1 MTRRF
6 LLLFAFISIA
16 FSAFSQKV
24 EVDDVFNGVRR
35 IQSKSETIDFENFF
49 RYNLEKFICGDKS
62 QYFIRGR
69 SEENEYHNFPCNSKL
84 LFKTFDGEIIE
95 LTSVISELV
104 GKPVEK
110 KLFSTSLSQPI
121 AGKIWEPTA
130 YYPISQE
137 QLEKLFTG
145 ISKIRVEML
154 SYNKKEDKPFMDY
167 PELEFKKDKMG
178 KQFREMFDNI
188 EKKQQTLPKQ
198 PKEKKTNKKEKGTS
212 LERIN
217 ATDGF

>member
-49 RYNLEKFICGDKS
+49 RYNLEKFICDDKS

-69 SEENEYHNFPCNSKL
+69 SEENEYHNFPNNCKL

-95 LTSVISELV
+95 LTSVLSELV
-104 GKPVEK
+104 Y
-110 KLFSTSLSQPI
+110 
-121 AGKIWEPTA
+121 AGIDIWGNNAWEPTA
-130 YYPISQE
+130 YYPITRN

-154 SYNKKEDKPFMDY
+154 SYNEQKDTPFLDY

-178 KQFREMFDNI
+178 KQFQEMFNNI
-188 EKKQQTLPKQ
+188 EKKELTQ
-198 PKEKKTNKKEKGTS
+198 PEIRKEKEANKKEKGTS
-212 LERIN
+212 LERGN
-217 ATDGF
+217 AADGF